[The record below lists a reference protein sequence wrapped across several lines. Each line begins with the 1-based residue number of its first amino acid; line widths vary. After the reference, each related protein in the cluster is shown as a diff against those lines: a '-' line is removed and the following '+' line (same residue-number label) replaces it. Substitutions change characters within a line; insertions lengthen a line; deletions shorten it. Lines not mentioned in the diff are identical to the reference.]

1 MLNRLDLRGETG
13 ALADLL
19 PRPNVSGDEPV
30 AAVRGILADVRSRGD
45 VAVREL
51 TERFDGVRLHDLAVP
66 RSQWQAAIDTLPPAL
81 VQALTQARDSVR
93 AFHEAQ
99 VRPDHTYERNG
110 ITVRGRSVPV
120 DRAGVYV
127 PGGRG
132 AYPSTVLMTAV
143 PARVAGVPEI
153 VLCVPPDRETGQVA
167 PAVLAAALLADVDE
181 VYAIGGAQAIGA
193 MAYGTES
200 IRAVDVI
207 SGPGNIYV
215 AIAKREVS
223 GVVGIPSAF
232 TGPSE
237 IVVVADDTTPVEL
250 AAIDVIVQAEHGPNG
265 LAWLI
270 TWSADAADAIDDAI
284 AKLVAASPRRGD
296 IEATFAEGGYAVV
309 VDTPERALEVANL
322 IAPEHLQLM
331 NADPESL
338 VPLVRHAGAVF
349 LGPLAP
355 ASLGD
360 YIAGPS
366 HVLPTFGSARFG
378 SALTTD
384 DFVKQV
390 HIVTVDRAGF
400 DAVADAVVT
409 LAEAESFAAHAES
422 IRLRSAS
429 DIGRPAAPGSPERT

>member
-1 MLNRLDLRGETG
+1 
-13 ALADLL
+13 
-19 PRPNVSGDEPV
+19 
-30 AAVRGILADVRSRGD
+30 
-45 VAVREL
+45 
-51 TERFDGVRLHDLAVP
+51 
-66 RSQWQAAIDTLPPAL
+66 
-81 VQALTQARDSVR
+81 
-93 AFHEAQ
+93 
-99 VRPDHTYERNG
+99 
-110 ITVRGRSVPV
+110 
-120 DRAGVYV
+120 
-127 PGGRG
+127 
-132 AYPSTVLMTAV
+132 
-143 PARVAGVPEI
+143 
-153 VLCVPPDRETGQVA
+153 VPPDRETGKVS
-167 PAVLAAALLADVDE
+167 PAVLAAAALAEVDE

-200 IRAVDVI
+200 IRPVDVI

-237 IVVVADDTTPVEL
+237 IVVIADDSTPVEL

-270 TWSADAADAIDDAI
+270 TWSPDAADAIDDAI
-284 AKLVAASPRRGD
+284 AKLVASSPRQAE
-296 IEATFAEGGYAVV
+296 IESTFAEGGYAVL
-309 VDTPERALEVANL
+309 VDSPEQAVEVANL

-331 NADPESL
+331 NDDPEAL

-349 LGPLAP
+349 CGPLAP
-355 ASLGD
+355 ASIGD

-390 HIVTVDRAGF
+390 HVVTLDRAAFDLVAPHVEILADTEGF
-400 DAVADAVVT
+400 DA
-409 LAEAESFAAHAES
+409 HASS
-422 IRLRSAS
+422 IRLRVAT
-429 DIGRPAAPGSPERT
+429 DIGRDA